1 MKKIAVLLLCLSM
14 LSVVAVTVSAE
25 EADDNIA
32 PGEAVIGTEVP
43 ASHKVKVIVTGN
55 AEVTLDGKPGT
66 VFEVERLSEPVL
78 TITANDGGK
87 ITKVTIN
94 GEDVTDKLIGGKIKL
109 DPIYEDIDLVVNVET
124 EIIPPDSSKP
134 DSTSQPDSTVPESSE
149 PDSSLTESS
158 APESVPAAVSST
170 AESKAA
176 SSSASSTAKSAVSSA
191 AKTVGNN
198 ANPSTGVVSGVSLG
212 SGLLLAALVVTK
224 HKSKDSDEE

>member
-43 ASHKVKVIVTGN
+43 ASHKVKVTVTGN

-134 DSTSQPDSTVPESSE
+134 DS
-149 PDSSLTESS
+149 SLTESS